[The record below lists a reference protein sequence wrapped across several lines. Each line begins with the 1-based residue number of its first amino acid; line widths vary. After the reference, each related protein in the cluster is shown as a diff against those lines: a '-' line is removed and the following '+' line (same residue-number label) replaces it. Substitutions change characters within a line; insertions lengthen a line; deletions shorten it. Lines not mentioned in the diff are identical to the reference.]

1 MTTPSNEQIAAS
13 LDLWNEYYNASAFM
27 TDEEFEAMAYED
39 RLEMLNRDY
48 PDAKA

>member
-1 MTTPSNEQIAAS
+1 MNTPSNEQVAAS
-13 LDLWNEYYNASAFM
+13 LDLWNEYYNTSAFM
-27 TDEEFEAMAYED
+27 TDEEYKAMTYEE